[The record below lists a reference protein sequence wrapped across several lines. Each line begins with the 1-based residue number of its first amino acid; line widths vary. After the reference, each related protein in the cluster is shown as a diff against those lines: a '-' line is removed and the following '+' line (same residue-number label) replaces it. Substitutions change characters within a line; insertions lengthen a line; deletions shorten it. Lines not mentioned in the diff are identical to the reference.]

1 MNKSNTNISEQLTE
15 LQRQLDAIKVAIAA
29 AEQADNRPITERVQ
43 TFEDACEI
51 LGDRHPLVRQ
61 WVYAHTEINTHT
73 AKEDRTSY
81 ADLFAYMKLRIITA
95 ALNEGWEPQFTEG
108 EYRYY
113 PWFYLYTEEEW
124 AELDDETKERG
135 VYFGGY
141 ASAGAYA
148 GLVYASSN
156 DAPSSAFADVGSRL
170 CFKTSELAKYAGKQ
184 FADIYTDFYLI
195 RKS

>member
-15 LQRQLDAIKVAIAA
+15 LQRQLDAIKVAIA

-61 WVYAHTEINTHT
+61 WVYAHTEINTRT

-95 ALNEGWEPQFTEG
+95 ALNEGWEPQFTED

-135 VYFGGY
+135 VDFGG
-141 ASAGAYA
+141 SAGGGADA
-148 GLVYASSN
+148 GLVCAVSYYAPTTAVAN
-156 DAPSSAFADVGSRL
+156 LGSRL

-184 FADIYTDFYLI
+184 FADIYADFYLI

>member
-61 WVYAHTEINTHT
+61 WVYAHTEINTRT
-73 AKEDRTSY
+73 AKEARASY
-81 ADLFAYMKLRIITA
+81 ADLFAYMKLRIITT
-95 ALNEGWEPQFTEG
+95 ALNEGWEPQFTED

-135 VYFGGY
+135 VCFGGRANY
-141 ASAGAYA
+141 GAYA
-148 GLVYASSN
+148 GLVSANSSRAPTSAYAYI
-156 DAPSSAFADVGSRL
+156 GSRL

-184 FADIYTDFYLI
+184 FADIYADFYLI

>member
-73 AKEDRTSY
+73 AKEDCASY
-81 ADLFAYMKLRIITA
+81 ADLFAYMKLRIITT
-95 ALNEGWEPQFTEG
+95 ALNEGWEPQFTED

-113 PWFYLYTEEEW
+113 PWLYLYTEEEL
-124 AELDDETKERG
+124 AKLNDEMKKRG
-135 VYFGGY
+135 VRFGGN
-141 ASAGAYA
+141 AGNGAYA
-148 GLVYASSN
+148 GLVYAYS
-156 DAPSSAFADVGSRL
+156 DRAPATVLATLGSRL

-184 FADIYTDFYLI
+184 FADIYIDFCLI
-195 RKS
+195 RKN